1 MLMAIEV
8 TMQRR
13 VNGGL
18 RMRAKMGVHFAY
30 YEWDFEVCEDANAR
44 HAFRKFRRDLLAK
57 GLMEDKLVWDAARLA
72 DGGYAFVARLY
83 PAGEEV

>member
-8 TMQRR
+8 RARR
-13 VNGGL
+13 RSNCGIRL
-18 RMRAKMGVHFAY
+18 RANMGERYAY
-30 YEWDFEVCEDANAR
+30 YEWDFGVCEEANAR

-57 GLMEDKLVWDAARLA
+57 GLMDDKLVWDAARLA
-72 DGGYAFVARLY
+72 DGGYAFVARMY